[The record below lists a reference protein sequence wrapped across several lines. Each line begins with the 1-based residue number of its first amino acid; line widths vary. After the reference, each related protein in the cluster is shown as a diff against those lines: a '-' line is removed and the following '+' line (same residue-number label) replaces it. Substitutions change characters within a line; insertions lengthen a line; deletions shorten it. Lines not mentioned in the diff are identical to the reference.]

1 MREVTKMRKIEVRRE
16 SSEYACRYRH
26 LRQPAPASQQSQAK
40 SKMLEQE
47 LGYNEREE
55 SKATA
60 TALRKASSDL
70 QDISK
75 RREHVVSI
83 FAKSGPSKETVF
95 RGFALTGP
103 KNRPAARIARHVLTP
118 HRTPT

>member
-1 MREVTKMRKIEVRRE
+1 MQISEVVVCQPRRK
-16 SSEYACRYRH
+16 AK
-26 LRQPAPASQQSQAK
+26 AS
-40 SKMLEQE
+40 EQE
-47 LGYNEREE
+47 LGYNDEREE